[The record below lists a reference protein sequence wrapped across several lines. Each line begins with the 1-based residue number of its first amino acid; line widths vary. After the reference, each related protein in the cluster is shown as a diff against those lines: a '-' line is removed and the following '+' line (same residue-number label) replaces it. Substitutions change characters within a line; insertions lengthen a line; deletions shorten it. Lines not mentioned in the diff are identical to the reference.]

1 MAVGMVVT
9 SATGRIGEAP
19 EEIALSRRIR
29 NRAWWALCS
38 LGMLVLVIPV
48 AWILGGVF
56 DNGARGWRW
65 SVLWT
70 AQHGVGGGLANDIV
84 GTALITFSVA
94 ILAGVVG
101 VGCGIYLS
109 EFLRPGVRRT
119 LLRSAYEV
127 LSGIPSIVFGYVGY
141 VALDVGLHWQF
152 SLLAAVIV
160 LSMLV
165 VPYIAKATE
174 IALGQVP
181 TEWREGADG
190 LGMTKSY
197 QLRKIVLRAAIPGM
211 LTGFVVAIAISVGET
226 APLLYTAG
234 ASAFYP
240 TGAFIHSPVP
250 YLTEIVYTDYD
261 SSFPSQHVL
270 SYDAAML
277 LVVLVILILL
287 SSRFIIRVTQK
298 YSPSRALA
306 ATKSSRS
313 RRLRPRHDE
322 SGAARLIADA
332 AVAVAV
338 ESPRDGPRSR

>member
-1 MAVGMVVT
+1 MVV
-9 SATGRIGEAP
+9 AGAAPPVPGKIGTPPA
-19 EEIALSRRIR
+19 EISRSRKFR
-29 NRAWWALCS
+29 NRAWWLLCS
-38 LGMLVLVIPV
+38 LGMISVVIPV
-48 AWILGGVF
+48 VWILGGVF
-56 DNGARGWRW
+56 DNGVRSWHW

-84 GTALITFSVA
+84 GTALITFGVA
-94 ILAGVVG
+94 IFAGVVG
-101 VGCGIYLS
+101 VGCGLYLS

-119 LLRSAYEV
+119 ILRSAYEV

-152 SLLAAVIV
+152 SLLAALIV

-190 LGMTKSY
+190 LGMAKSY
-197 QLRKIVLRAAIPGM
+197 QLRKIVMRAAIPGM

-234 ASAFYP
+234 SSEFYP
-240 TGAFIHSPVP
+240 TGALIHSPVP
-250 YLTEIVYTDYD
+250 YLTEIVYTYYS
-261 SSFPSQHVL
+261 SSFPGQHLL

-277 LVVLVILILL
+277 LVVLVIVILL
-287 SSRFIIRVTQK
+287 GSRLVVRATQR
-298 YSPSRALA
+298 YSPNRALLASKA
-306 ATKSSRS
+306 AKPGRFRV
-313 RRLRPRHDE
+313 RRDE
-322 SGAARLIADA
+322 SGAAQIIAQAAISDDA
-332 AVAVAV
+332 
-338 ESPRDGPRSR
+338 PPHGPPSG

>member
-1 MAVGMVVT
+1 MATVTAGGPAPGAVGEPPNEV
-9 SATGRIGEAP
+9 
-19 EEIALSRRIR
+19 ALSRRIR
-29 NRAWWALCS
+29 NRAWWALCT
-38 LGMLVLVIPV
+38 LGMLVLVVPV
-48 AWILGGVF
+48 VWILAGVF
-56 DNGARGWRW
+56 DNGTRDWHW

-70 AQHGVGGGLANDIV
+70 AQHGIGGGLANDIV

-101 VGCGIYLS
+101 VGCGVYLS

-181 TEWREGADG
+181 TEWREGADS

-197 QLRKIVLRAAIPGM
+197 QLRKIVMRAALPGM
-211 LTGFVVAIAISVGET
+211 LTGLVVAIAISVGET

-234 ASAFYP
+234 ASAYYP

-250 YLTEIVYTDYD
+250 YLTEIVYTDFD

-287 SSRFIIRVTQK
+287 SSRLVIRLTQR
-298 YSPSRALA
+298 YSPSRALT
-306 ATKSSRS
+306 ATKSQPRRVRS
-313 RRLRPRHDE
+313 RDQ
-322 SGAARLIADA
+322 SGAARVIADA
-332 AVAVAV
+332 AVSVD
-338 ESPRDGPRSR
+338 SPRDGPSSP